1 MPRGRLGCAWALF
14 GAGIVLTVS
23 GKLPVA
29 ALCSSY
35 AQPGL
40 LDIRKNQAN
49 GNNCISLNIKARI
62 GQWEQHSRKPF

>member
-1 MPRGRLGCAWALF
+1 MGHTCQEHVWVVHGRYL

-49 GNNCISLNIKARI
+49 GNISID
-62 GQWEQHSRKPF
+62 SDV

>member
-1 MPRGRLGCAWALF
+1 MRYTYYGAYMSRARLGCAWALF

-23 GKLPVA
+23 GKLPIA

-49 GNNCISLNIKARI
+49 GNISID
-62 GQWEQHSRKPF
+62 SDV